1 MILCV
6 APSLDHRIHL
16 IYASVTAKGSS
27 TCFAW
32 PRPVT
37 QRIHLFFS
45 LIAVSNL
52 AIYPSSLTAIAY
64 SHEPRRSTLSSFL
77 AVTATDA
84 RTYEY
89 PLRTGAR
96 CCLQSLPRRS

>member
-52 AIYPSSLTAIAY
+52 AIYPSSLTAIAD
-64 SHEPRRSTLSSFL
+64 SREPRRSI
-77 AVTATDA
+77 
-84 RTYEY
+84 Y
-89 PLRTGAR
+89 
-96 CCLQSLPRRS
+96 SLIFSRRHSN

>member
-1 MILCV
+1 VILCV

-52 AIYPSSLTAIAY
+52 AISPSSILIDHPPLVCRQ
-64 SHEPRRSTLSSFL
+64 SHQLPVAPSGCHLL
-77 AVTATDA
+77 
-84 RTYEY
+84 
-89 PLRTGAR
+89 P
-96 CCLQSLPRRS
+96 SLFNS